1 MVVWQNG
8 NAYDYQANVETR
20 DIIFVVVPSTTVP
33 RADVASPNGE
43 HSAIADTDD
52 CGCV

>member
-1 MVVWQNG
+1 MH
-8 NAYDYQANVETR
+8 NVETR
-20 DIIFVVVPSTTVP
+20 DIIVVVLSTFVP